1 MISFQ
6 QIFHLQ
12 AVTFTQAMI
21 KTINPREATLPPHQQ
36 LLLLH
41 TLQQEPFITKKR
53 EEKLKTDY
61 YYLLFKAAMF
71 GQ

>member
-21 KTINPREATLPPHQQ
+21 KTVNPREATLLPVNSCFSSLRAIHHQEEREEIKDR
-36 LLLLH
+36 LLLLS
-41 TLQQEPFITKKR
+41 II
-53 EEKLKTDY
+53 
-61 YYLLFKAAMF
+61 
-71 GQ
+71 